1 MWIHTILANL
11 GGPKAVTNFNIFM
24 EFIANLSK
32 NGVGMF
38 SIHFP
43 TALQGVCCIESAALF
58 SFTDSSCL
66 CWTFVS
72 SSSLAWASMSDVC
85 ISNLIS
91 LTESGMKL
99 CSPDS
104 FTRVL
109 SGLVFMSVLVAV
121 SGHSTSS
128 ISLFSGVS
136 FLFESKTF
144 YSFLLKEQS
153 LRSNIKSTR
162 PKISSACSHVWPSV
176 RPSEFALIGCWE
188 NDD

>member
-1 MWIHTILANL
+1 
-11 GGPKAVTNFNIFM
+11 M

-32 NGVGMF
+32 NMVGMF
-38 SIHFP
+38 IIHFP
-43 TALQGVCCIESAALF
+43 TALQGVCWIESAALF

-72 SSSLAWASMSDVC
+72 SSLLAWASMLDAC

-104 FTRVL
+104 FTRVS
-109 SGLVFMSVLVAV
+109 SGLVFVSVLVAV
-121 SGHSTSS
+121 SGHVTSS
-128 ISLFSGVS
+128 VSLFSGVS
-136 FLFESKTF
+136 FLFKSKTF
-144 YSFLLKEQS
+144 YSFWLKDQS
-153 LRSNIKSTR
+153 LRSNIKSAR
-162 PKISSACSHVWPSV
+162 LKISSVFSYVWPYV
-176 RPSEFALIGCWE
+176 RPSELALIGCWE